1 MPCSAIQNE
10 SVRNGCMFRCAWLPP
25 TFVMEPGFKLV
36 SAVGVEYPLLNE
48 ARNAPFGLFVPP
60 FAEEALS
67 TCV

>member
-1 MPCSAIQNE
+1 
-10 SVRNGCMFRCAWLPP
+10 MFRWAWLPP

-36 SAVGVEYPLLNE
+36 SAVGGEYPLLNE

>member
-1 MPCSAIQNE
+1 MLCRAIENV

-25 TFVMEPGFKLV
+25 VFVIEPGFKLV
-36 SAVGVEYPLLNE
+36 SAAGVEYPLLNE
-48 ARNAPFGLFVPP
+48 ARNAPFGLFVLP